1 MFVFQLNY
9 SKYQAGYLSTVF
21 EIGGVLGTAMLGF
34 FVTRYFFTVFSQCV
48 LKEHVTHGAE
58 KVSFTVSCSAATV
71 ACTSLKVI
79 LISPP
84 PHTHT
89 HTLKTKGPRLIID

>member
-34 FVTRYFFTVFSQCV
+34 FVTRYFFTFFAQCV
-48 LKEHVTHGAE
+48 LKEHVTQGAK
-58 KVSFTVSCSAATV
+58 KVSFIVSCTAATV

-79 LISPP
+79 VTAPP
-84 PHTHT
+84 PHPSE
-89 HTLKTKGPRLIID
+89 LNEG